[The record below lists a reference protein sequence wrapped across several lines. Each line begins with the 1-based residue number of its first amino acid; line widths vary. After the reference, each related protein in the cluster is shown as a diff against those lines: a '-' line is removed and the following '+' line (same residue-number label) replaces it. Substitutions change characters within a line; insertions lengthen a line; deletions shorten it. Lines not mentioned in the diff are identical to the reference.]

1 MRPLL
6 TLLPLLLILSCNSR
20 PSVMPKEEFAKVY
33 IDTLSKRYP
42 TFKFELN
49 SDLSITAMRDSIG
62 FKHFID
68 NIYVTYEAEPDS
80 IQSIFRR
87 YLASTADLFKFENKG
102 INTVDIIPVIKPG
115 NYLEEVNAQTIN
127 AEKPAPLVS
136 EKYNN
141 ELLITY
147 VQDTENSMRYLTDE
161 DLKKLNITKDS
172 LKAIAIR
179 NLDRVLPNA
188 KIHGGDGVYMVTAG
202 GNYEASL
209 ILPSVLWTKENF
221 AVKGDFVMAVPSR
234 DLLLITGSNDKA
246 GIAKLKEF
254 VAKSYKTGNYTISDH
269 LFKWTGKK
277 FERFD

>member
-1 MRPLL
+1 M
-6 TLLPLLLILSCNSR
+6 S
-20 PSVMPKEEFAKVY
+20 KEEFAKVY
-33 IDTLSKRYP
+33 MDTLSKVYP

-68 NIYVTYEAEPDS
+68 NIYVAYETEPDS

-102 INTVDIIPVIKPG
+102 INTAEIIPVIKPA
-115 NYLEEVNAQTIN
+115 NYLEEVSKSITEKEQ
-127 AEKPAPLVS
+127 EKPAPLVS
-136 EKYNN
+136 EKYNS

-147 VQDTENSMRYLTDE
+147 VQDTESSMRYLTDE
-161 DLKKLNITKDS
+161 NFKKLNISKDS
-172 LKAIAIR
+172 LRSIAIR
-179 NLDRVLPNA
+179 NLDKVLSNA

-209 ILPSVLWTKENF
+209 ILPPGLWNREYF
-221 AVKGDFVMAVPSR
+221 PVKGDFVMAVPSR

-254 VAKSYKTGNYTISDH
+254 VAQSYKTGNYTISDH